1 MKLFKRLFCYHKWKV
16 IYHSRYHIT
25 FECKECGKTLFLNLD
40 LPTNES
46 KHIWHFD
53 GYELA
58 HTYLFHCKHCGKKLK
73 ITEHFE

>member
-1 MKLFKRLFCYHKWKV
+1 MK
-16 IYHSRYHIT
+16 
-25 FECKECGKTLFLNLD
+25 CGKTLYLNLD

-53 GYELA
+53 GYELM